1 MPNLINTEIRVLIAE
16 DSPYVRLGLRQI
28 IATDPRIKV
37 VAEVTDGAAALEHL
51 RALQPQIAL
60 LDVKMKPLSGFDVAR
75 AVRAE
80 VLPVE
85 IIFLTQYDDE
95 QHFNAA
101 LDLGVKGYVLKDDAE
116 SEVLNSLHAVAA
128 GRPYFTSTLSGF
140 MLKRATRN
148 ALTPTERRILQ
159 LLAEYKTS
167 QQIAA
172 ELHLALRTIEHHR
185 ENICAKLEL
194 KGPHAL
200 LRYAL
205 EHRDEL

>member
-1 MPNLINTEIRVLIAE
+1 M
-16 DSPYVRLGLRQI
+16 RLGLRQVLT
-28 IATDPRIKV
+28 TDPRIKI
-37 VAEVTDGAAALEHL
+37 VAETTDGAAALAQV
-51 RALQPQIAL
+51 RALRPHIAL
-60 LDVKMKPLSGFDVAR
+60 LDVKMKPLSGFEVAR
-75 AVRAE
+75 AIRAE
-80 VLPVE
+80 ALPSA

-101 LDLGVKGYVLKDDAE
+101 LDLGVNGYVLKDDAQT
-116 SEVLNSLHAVAA
+116 EVLHSIHAVAA
-128 GRPYFTSTLSGF
+128 GQPYITPTLSGF
-140 MLKRATRN
+140 MLKRATRG

-159 LLAEYKTS
+159 LIADYKTS
-167 QQIAA
+167 PQIAD
-172 ELHLALRTIEHHR
+172 ELHLAPRTIEHHR